1 MAREYVG
8 EQKLLRDVHH
18 DVKNNLQVL
27 ISLLN
32 LEGRF
37 DTYTKKEIIE
47 KSGERIRSMALSHE
61 KVYESE
67 DIAHVNLN
75 SFLTSF
81 VRDMNALSSQPN
93 ITTNIDAEDI
103 EVKLDVSIPLGLIIN
118 EILSNTAK
126 HAFPNNEEGNL
137 NISLKKDESDAI
149 LIISDDGVGMP
160 EDVGPGN
167 SLGMTIIYSL
177 AGQINADL
185 TLDKENGTKYIIKFP
200 IEQ

>member
-8 EQKLLRDVHH
+8 EQKLLKDVHH

-37 DTYTKKEIIE
+37 DTSSKQEIID
-47 KSGERIRSMALSHE
+47 KSAERIRSMALSHE

-81 VRDMNALSSQPN
+81 VRDMNALNSKSN
-93 ITTNIDAEDI
+93 IITNISAEDI
-103 EVKLDVSIPLGLIIN
+103 EVKLDISIPLGLIIN
-118 EILSNTAK
+118 EILSNVAK
-126 HAFPNNEEGNL
+126 HAFPNDEEGHL
-137 NISLKKDESDAI
+137 NINLTREGDDAI
-149 LIISDDGVGMP
+149 LIIGDDGVGMP
-160 EDVGPGN
+160 DDVGPGS

-177 AGQINADL
+177 ADR
-185 TLDKENGTKYIIKFP
+185 KSVV
-200 IEQ
+200 

>member
-1 MAREYVG
+1 M
-8 EQKLLRDVHH
+8 L
-18 DVKNNLQVL
+18 
-27 ISLLN
+27 
-32 LEGRF
+32 F
-37 DTYTKKEIIE
+37 
-47 KSGERIRSMALSHE
+47 RS
-61 KVYESE
+61 
-67 DIAHVNLN
+67 
-75 SFLTSF
+75 
-81 VRDMNALSSQPN
+81 RDMNALSSQPN

-126 HAFPNNEEGNL
+126 HAFPDNEEGNL

>member
-8 EQKLLRDVHH
+8 EQKLLKDVHH

-37 DTYTKKEIIE
+37 DTSSKEEIIE
-47 KSGERIRSMALSHE
+47 KSAERIRSMALSHE

-75 SFLTSF
+75 SFLVSF
-81 VRDMNALSSQPN
+81 VRDMNTLNSKSN
-93 ITTNIDAEDI
+93 IAVNIDAEDI

-118 EILSNTAK
+118 EILSNVAK
-126 HAFPNNEEGNL
+126 HAFPDDREGNL
-137 NISLKKDESDAI
+137 NIDLKHWE
-149 LIISDDGVGMP
+149 
-160 EDVGPGN
+160 
-167 SLGMTIIYSL
+167 IIY
-177 AGQINADL
+177 N
-185 TLDKENGTKYIIKFP
+185 N
-200 IEQ
+200 

>member
-8 EQKLLRDVHH
+8 EQKLLKDVHH

-37 DTYTKKEIIE
+37 DTSSKEEIIE
-47 KSGERIRSMALSHE
+47 KSAERIKSMALSHE

-75 SFLTSF
+75 SFLVSF
-81 VRDMNALSSQPN
+81 VRDMNTLNSKSN
-93 ITTNIDAEDI
+93 IAVNIDAEDI

-118 EILSNTAK
+118 EILSNVAK
-126 HAFPNNEEGNL
+126 HAFPDDREGNL
-137 NISLKKDESDAI
+137 NIDLKRDGDYAI
-149 LIISDDGVGMP
+149 LVIGDDGIGMP
-160 EDVGPGN
+160 EDVGPGS

-185 TLDKENGTKYIIKFP
+185 DIDKDNGTKYTIKFP
-200 IEQ
+200 IGE

>member
-8 EQKLLRDVHH
+8 EQKLLKDVHH

-37 DTYTKKEIIE
+37 DTSSKEEIIE
-47 KSGERIRSMALSHE
+47 KSAERIRSMALSHE

-75 SFLTSF
+75 SFLVSF
-81 VRDMNALSSQPN
+81 VRDMNTLNSKSN
-93 ITTNIDAEDI
+93 IAVNIDAEDI

-118 EILSNTAK
+118 EILSNVAK
-126 HAFPNNEEGNL
+126 HAFPDDREGNL
-137 NISLKKDESDAI
+137 NIDLKRDGDYAI
-149 LIISDDGVGMP
+149 LVIGDDGIGMP
-160 EDVGPGN
+160 EDVGPGS

-177 AGQINADL
+177 AGQINEDL
-185 TLDKENGTKYIIKFP
+185 DIDKDNGTKYTIKFP
-200 IEQ
+200 IGE

>member
-8 EQKLLRDVHH
+8 EQKLLKDVHH

-37 DTYTKKEIIE
+37 DTSSKEEIIE
-47 KSGERIRSMALSHE
+47 KSAERIRSMALSHE

-75 SFLTSF
+75 SFLVSF
-81 VRDMNALSSQPN
+81 VRDMNTLNSKSN
-93 ITTNIDAEDI
+93 IAVNIDAEDI

-118 EILSNTAK
+118 EILSNVAK
-126 HAFPNNEEGNL
+126 HAFPDDREGNL
-137 NISLKKDESDAI
+137 NIDLKRDGDYAI
-149 LIISDDGVGMP
+149 LVIGDDGIGMP
-160 EDVGPGN
+160 EDVGPAS

-185 TLDKENGTKYIIKFP
+185 NIDKDNGTKYTIKFP
-200 IEQ
+200 IGE